1 MHLRTSMFSRVM
13 LLIGL
18 TILAAG
24 LFYFWRNSPSFL
36 RQEENTAYGSATYQA
51 EVTKILETGEVTLGN
66 HVQPYQILNVQVI
79 DGPFSGQQFE
89 VDYGQYQVRPADLS
103 LSEGERILITIST
116 RPDGVSSAYFT
127 DYVRTPSLF
136 WLLLIFILFSVL
148 ISGWKAVRGLIGM
161 ALSFMVI
168 LGFIIPQILTGND
181 PVLVSVV
188 GSFAVMLVTL
198 YIVYGWTL
206 KTHAAVMGTL
216 IALVITGLIASYF
229 MKFTRLTGFGSEDA
243 MFLLQQANFT
253 INLRGL
259 LLGGFLI
266 GVLGVLD
273 DLVITQSSLVF
284 ELLNADPKLTYGS
297 LYQRAMSVGRDH
309 VAATV
314 NTLVLAYTGVALP
327 LLLLFTLS
335 GQQLGNL
342 FNLEFVAEE
351 IVRMLVGSL
360 GLMAAVPITTALAGW
375 LALNRDRLGKV
386 GRYLGPEG
394 TGHSHEQ
401 PANDTH
407 EHAHYP

>member
-1 MHLRTSMFSRVM
+1 MKLRNSTISRVM

-18 TILAAG
+18 AILAGG
-24 LFYFWRNSPSFL
+24 LFYVWRNPPGQAT
-36 RQEENTAYGSATYQA
+36 QERNTPYGSATYQA
-51 EVTKILETGEVTLGN
+51 KVIEILETGEVTLGDRI
-66 HVQPYQILNVQVI
+66 QPYQILNVQVI

-89 VDYGQYQVRPADLS
+89 VDYGQHQIRPADLS
-103 LSEGERILITIST
+103 LAKGEQILITIST
-116 RPDGVSSAYFT
+116 RPDGGSAAYFT
-127 DYVRTPSLF
+127 DYVRTPSLL
-136 WLLLIFILFSVL
+136 WLLLIFVLFSVL
-148 ISGWKAVRGLIGM
+148 ISGWKAVRGLIGI

-168 LGFIIPQILTGND
+168 LGFIIPQILAGKD
-181 PVLVSVV
+181 PVFISVV
-188 GSFAVMLVTL
+188 GSFVVMLVTL

-206 KTHAAVMGTL
+206 KTHAAVIGTL

-229 MKFTRLTGFGSEDA
+229 MNFTRLTGFGSEEA
-243 MFLLQQANFT
+243 MFLIQQANFS

-284 ELLNADPKLTYGS
+284 ELLNADPKLGYSS
-297 LYQRAMSVGRDH
+297 LYQRAMAVGRDH

-314 NTLVLAYTGVALP
+314 NTLVLAYTGAALP

-335 GQQLGNL
+335 GQQLSNL

-375 LALNRDRLGKV
+375 LALNRNRLGKF
-386 GRYLGPEG
+386 GDYLGPEG
-394 TGHSHEQ
+394 TGHSHEH
-401 PANDTH
+401 PTNDTPEYSH
-407 EHAHYP
+407 